1 MSALS
6 GEYGEIVTCVFKY
19 CLSTDSLGRDH
30 ADLLFDEFKRKI
42 VFFFDGL
49 VVPTPWT
56 IKLGYVETFILGL
69 RLIDPVFITVK
80 CQQAAVRPE
89 SY

>member
-6 GEYGEIVTCVFKY
+6 GEYGEIVICVFKY
-19 CLSTDSLGRDH
+19 RLSTDSLGRDH

-42 VFFFDGL
+42 VFLFDGL
-49 VVPTPWT
+49 VVPTSWT
-56 IKLGYVETFILGL
+56 IKLGYVETLIFGL

-80 CQQAAVRPE
+80 CQQAAVRLE